1 MQGLGLR
8 WLPSWGRENDG
19 LDANAIT
26 GVLLG
31 LLTAVF
37 IGLFMVPRRHYKGD
51 TATFLVGV
59 TFGAALGNVIYWI
72 VLGMPFDVT
81 WLAAGSLLP
90 GVNWAVG
97 TFAYAAG
104 THRVGLAKAT
114 GIKNTQVVVAT
125 VGAFVIF
132 GEARTTEPVL
142 AFLGAGLV
150 VATALALCGIRHRD
164 EALPRASLKGY
175 LVGIIASV
183 LYGINGLL
191 LKWLIAGGV
200 PRPQMNLG
208 IGLGAFAGGLLV
220 YRVTKGRLDFIH
232 AVAPGQHLL
241 AIAGGLTWAAGLVTM
256 IISIHYVGLA
266 VAWSL
271 LNLSIVIGVLYG
283 TIALREV
290 DIRLRWK
297 QVAVGLVL
305 ACLGVLSLYLSKA
318 LPAAGG

>member
-1 MQGLGLR
+1 MD
-8 WLPSWGRENDG
+8 S
-19 LDANAIT
+19 NAIT

-37 IGLFMVPRRHYKGD
+37 IGLFMVPRRHYKGN

-59 TFGAALGNVIYWI
+59 TSGAAVGNLVYWI
-72 VLGMPFDVT
+72 VSGMPFEVT

-132 GEARTTEPVL
+132 GEAQTTEPIF
-142 AFLGAGLV
+142 AFAGAGLV
-150 VATALALCGIRHRD
+150 VATALVLSGMRHRK
-164 EALPRASLKGY
+164 EALPHASLKGY
-175 LVGIIASV
+175 LIPIIASV

-200 PRPQMNLG
+200 PRPQINFG

-220 YRVTKGRLDFIH
+220 YRVTRGRLDFLR
-232 AVAPGQHLL
+232 AVSPWQHLL
-241 AIAGGLTWAAGLVTM
+241 AVSGGLTWAAGLVTM

-271 LNLSIVIGVLYG
+271 LNLSIVISVLYG
-283 TIALREV
+283 TIVLREV

-297 QVAVGLVL
+297 QVAVGLAL
-305 ACLGVLSLYLSKA
+305 ACFGVLSLYLSKA